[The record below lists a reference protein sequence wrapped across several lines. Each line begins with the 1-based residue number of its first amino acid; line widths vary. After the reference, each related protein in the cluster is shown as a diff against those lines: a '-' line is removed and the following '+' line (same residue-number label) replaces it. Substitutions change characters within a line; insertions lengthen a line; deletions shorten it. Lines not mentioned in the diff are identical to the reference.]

1 MNDLTFYTAEVC
13 PYAQRTRILLGEKAI
28 EHESIKIDIDHKPG
42 WFLELTPAQR
52 VPVIRHGDFILWESA
67 TINEYLDASFPGP
80 VLRPADERGRAIMR
94 NEIRHFDNV
103 FLATLYKLLFE
114 QDPAG
119 QEHLRTAV
127 DDGMRYLE
135 SRLETIQGAGAGPF
149 WLGAELSLADLAMYP
164 FFERL
169 PVFNHYRGVTM
180 PSSCTRLRRWL
191 DTMIERPAA
200 AATAHD
206 LEWFVPRYTAYASG
220 TAQGLSAQAFRA
232 GAAN

>member
-1 MNDLTFYTAEVC
+1 MDDLRFYTAEVC

-28 EHESIKIDIDHKPG
+28 EHESIEIDIDDKPA
-42 WFLELTPAQR
+42 WFVELTPARR
-52 VPVIRHGDFILWESA
+52 VPVIRHGDFVLWESA

-80 VLRPADERGRAIMR
+80 ALRPTDERGRAIMR

-103 FLATLYKLLFE
+103 YLSTLYKLLFE

-119 QEHLRTAV
+119 QDGLRSEV
-127 DDGMRYLE
+127 DDGMRFLE
-135 SRLETIQGAGAGPF
+135 SRLESIQGAGPF
-149 WLGAELSLADLAMYP
+149 WLGAEISLADLAMYP

-169 PVFNHYRGVTM
+169 PVFEHYRDVRM
-180 PSSCTRLRRWL
+180 PASCTRLQRWL

-206 LEWFVPRYTAYASG
+206 LEWFVSRYTAYASG
-220 TAQGLSAQAFRA
+220 TAQGLSAQAFRS
-232 GAAN
+232 GSAN